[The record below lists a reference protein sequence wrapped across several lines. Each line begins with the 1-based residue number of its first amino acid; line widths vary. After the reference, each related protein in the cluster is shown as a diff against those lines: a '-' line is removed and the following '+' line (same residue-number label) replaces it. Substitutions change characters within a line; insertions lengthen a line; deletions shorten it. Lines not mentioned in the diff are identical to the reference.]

1 VGSGAGVEVWV
12 VLQLGLCWRLDSEEG
27 GTFLELNGD
36 VEDGAWI
43 GCWNEHVGGVG
54 GVGVGVVIKVGKLWR
69 WGVSGVEGW

>member
-1 VGSGAGVEVWV
+1 M
-12 VLQLGLCWRLDSEEG
+12 
-27 GTFLELNGD
+27 ELNGD

-43 GCWNEHVGGVG
+43 GCWNGHVGGVG